1 MDHVVSADQRI
12 VVLHREV
19 GCKRLMTSTRRV
31 AYSSKLNTAAGTREE
46 DDRNVTFSLFAL
58 RSLRLGLKLH
68 PCYIRGL
75 SNSRSRLLPVQIG
88 MTQSTSTTL
97 GLVDQERSALLM
109 HYGRT
114 T

>member
-1 MDHVVSADQRI
+1 
-12 VVLHREV
+12 
-19 GCKRLMTSTRRV
+19 MTSTRRV

-68 PCYIRGL
+68 PCYIRVSSCKTRLNARRPMRGLRLHQGL

-109 HYGRT
+109 HVCM
-114 T
+114 